1 MQIGIHYLQKPGFP
15 AGKKVYGSVKQGLL
29 KGNKCGLYWRARE

>member
-1 MQIGIHYLQKPGFP
+1 MQIGIRFLQKPGFP

-29 KGNKCGLYWRARE
+29 KGSKNRAILTC